1 MRSESARAIDTQLPM
16 EPRARFLKVPT
27 SMLSVRRSSLIVN
40 RSFLAALRSPLCT
53 KKNPSQA
60 NLFDLPFYLNEAL
73 HLLPSPTA
81 VDLDVK
87 MHVAFGLAKKDAEK
101 DVAVAEI
108 KQECTVAVAEV
119 KTEAAIAIAA
129 EKQRSKSVDAYR
141 MQQLSSVS
149 LRYVRQRHVVA
160 HVRSTL
166 LTYFGFKPLS
176 QVLPRVAFLGHLAAV
191 RRAVQRH
198 SGRCAAT

>member
-1 MRSESARAIDTQLPM
+1 
-16 EPRARFLKVPT
+16 
-27 SMLSVRRSSLIVN
+27 
-40 RSFLAALRSPLCT
+40 
-53 KKNPSQA
+53 
-60 NLFDLPFYLNEAL
+60 LNEAL

-101 DVAVAEI
+101 EFPVGEA
-108 KQECTVAVAEV
+108 

-149 LRYVRQRHVVA
+149 LRYVRQRHVIA

-166 LTYFGFKPLS
+166 LTYFVFKPLP
-176 QVLPRVAFLGHLAAV
+176 QALPRGAFLGHLAAV
-191 RRAVQRH
+191 RRTFQRH

>member
-1 MRSESARAIDTQLPM
+1 M
-16 EPRARFLKVPT
+16 
-27 SMLSVRRSSLIVN
+27 SVRRSSLIVG

-53 KKNPSQA
+53 KKNPSQT
-60 NLFDLPFYLNEAL
+60 NLFDLPFYLKEAL

-101 DVAVAEI
+101 EFAVGEA
-108 KQECTVAVAEV
+108 

-141 MQQLSSVS
+141 KQQLSSVS

-160 HVRSTL
+160 HVRST
-166 LTYFGFKPLS
+166 
-176 QVLPRVAFLGHLAAV
+176 
-191 RRAVQRH
+191 
-198 SGRCAAT
+198 